1 MATLT
6 TALATSFTPAAGD
19 FIVQCSAG
27 VASLQR
33 RASAGAGWTH
43 VGTLTGNDSARSTS
57 ASFTTAASGGAAAG
71 SLTGGKAMRSAMRSV
86 MYPAMNKG

>member
-6 TALATSFTPAAGD
+6 AALATAFTPAAGD

-43 VGTLTGNDSARSTS
+43 VGTLTGNDSPVISNPVAG
-57 ASFTTAASGGAAAG
+57 AQYQFLQVGATTAVVQAEQ
-71 SLTGGKAMRSAMRSV
+71 
-86 MYPAMNKG
+86 